1 MKSEDTAALAEAL
14 AKAQGEIKN
23 AAFNR
28 VNPHFKN
35 KYADLASILDALRG
49 PFAKNQLAISQT
61 TEVHEGNMLMVTYI
75 LHSSG
80 QWLRAE
86 YPLPSAVRPQELGS
100 ALTYARRYSLSS
112 IAGISADD
120 DDDAEGAEKPN
131 KTLPKKDARDIYM
144 KMQGEVDGMKS
155 RDALKA
161 WGEEN
166 ADRIKV
172 LPEDWQDILRLRYE
186 EKKAELRQK
195 EAAHPA
201 DNSQIDLSAEA
212 VGFLEKL
219 ALCGTLRAL
228 TMYDKTIA
236 ADVNEL
242 SGAEAD
248 YIRSETEKRRKA
260 LQQAE
265 GLAA

>member
-35 KYADLASILDALRG
+35 KYADLASILDAIRA
-49 PFAKNQLAISQT
+49 PFAKNQLAISQM
-61 TEVHEGNMLMVTYI
+61 TEVRDGGMLLVTSI

-86 YPLPSAVRPQELGS
+86 YPLPSTVRPQELGS

-120 DDDAEGAEKPN
+120 DDDAEGTEKSN
-131 KTLPKKDARDIYM
+131 KTLPKKDARDIYT
-144 KMQGEVDGMKS
+144 KMQAEVDGMKS
-155 RDALKA
+155 RDALKV
-161 WGEEN
+161 WGAEN

-186 EKKAELRQK
+186 EKMADLRQK
-195 EAAHPA
+195 EAPA
-201 DNSQIDLSAEA
+201 PQDNSDLDLSAEA

-219 ALCGTLRAL
+219 ALCGTVRAL
-228 TMYDKTIA
+228 TMYEKTIA
-236 ADVNEL
+236 ADVAEL
-242 SGAEAD
+242 AAEEAD
-248 YIRSETEKRRKA
+248 YIRSETEKRKKA

-265 GLAA
+265 SLAA